1 MRSFVWGIPMQISKR
16 KILNQQAVFFF
27 ENKIKSNQTY
37 AIYTERRVQE
47 KTNARFDMN
56 RFLVVMGSF
65 TWTAFA
71 EKELVFSKPERKWLC
86 QFEK

>member
-1 MRSFVWGIPMQISKR
+1 
-16 KILNQQAVFFF
+16 
-27 ENKIKSNQTY
+27 
-37 AIYTERRVQE
+37 VQE

-71 EKELVFSKPERKWLC
+71 EKELVFSKPERK
-86 QFEK
+86 

>member
-37 AIYTERRVQE
+37 AINTEGRVQE

-71 EKELVFSKPERKWLC
+71 EKELVFSKPERK
-86 QFEK
+86 